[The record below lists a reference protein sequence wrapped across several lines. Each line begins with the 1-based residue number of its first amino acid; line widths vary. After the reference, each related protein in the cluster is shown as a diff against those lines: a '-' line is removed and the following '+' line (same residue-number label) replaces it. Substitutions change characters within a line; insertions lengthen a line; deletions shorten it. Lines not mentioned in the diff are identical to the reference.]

1 MLRFIVRRTLLAVVT
16 LALISFMTFMLF
28 FAVPADPARTVCGQ
42 RCTAEQLENVRES
55 LGLNEPIMTQY
66 GEFMAGIF
74 VGRDL
79 GEGEFATR
87 CDAPCFGR
95 SFLSNED
102 VSDMIAR
109 ALPISASIAIGAWIL
124 QTVIAVG
131 LGVIA
136 ARKRGTLIDR
146 FSIGATL
153 VGAALPIYFVGA
165 MLLLI
170 FRYTLEWLPQPSY
183 ISPIVNP
190 LGWVGG
196 MILPWLTIALIGFA
210 FDARMTRSQMLETL
224 DEDFIRTSRAKGL
237 RDRVVYWRH
246 ALRASMTPIA
256 TSAGLGLGGL
266 LSGAVVTE
274 TVFGLNGLGKMSVQA
289 ITGRNLP
296 IVMATVLIAAFFIV
310 VSTAVVDMLY
320 AVIDPRVRLG

>member
-1 MLRFIVRRTLLAVVT
+1 MLRFILRRSLLAVLT

-28 FAVPADPARTVCGQ
+28 FAVPADPARTLCGQ
-42 RCTAEQLENVRES
+42 RCTAEQLENVRDS
-55 LGLNEPIMTQY
+55 LGLDQPIMTQY
-66 GEFMAGIF
+66 GDFMAGIVF
-74 VGRDL
+74 GRTI
-79 GEGEFATR
+79 GEGEFAQD
-87 CDAPCFGR
+87 CPAPCFGR
-95 SFLSNED
+95 SFLTNEN
-102 VSDMIAR
+102 VSDIIGR
-109 ALPISASIAIGAWIL
+109 ALPISASIAIGAWLI
-124 QTVIAVG
+124 QMCISVG
-131 LGVIA
+131 LGVLA

-146 FSIGATL
+146 FSISATL
-153 VGAALPIYFVGA
+153 IGAALPIYFVGA

-183 ISPIVNP
+183 ISPATDP
-190 LGWVGG
+190 MGWVGG

-237 RDRVVYWRH
+237 KDRVVYWRH
-246 ALRASMTPIA
+246 ALRASFTPIA

-274 TVFGLNGLGKMSVQA
+274 TVFGLNGLGKMSVTA

-310 VSTAVVDMLY
+310 ISTAVVDMLY
-320 AVIDPRVRLG
+320 AVIDPRVRLS